1 VIASQIGL
9 PFAQAVIPSGLGR
22 TVGTSGEPTFGQS
35 PTTAGTP
42 RKDAAQPDATSSSD
56 LKIELAA
63 MRAQMDAMKKDLAHS
78 QEQIDKLTK
87 RRNR

>member
-1 VIASQIGL
+1 
-9 PFAQAVIPSGLGR
+9 VIPSGLGR
-22 TVGTSGEPTFGQS
+22 TVSSPGEPPVGQS
-35 PTTAGTP
+35 PTTAKTQ
-42 RKDAAQPDATSSSD
+42 RNDAAEPEAASSGD

-78 QEQIDKLTK
+78 QEQIDKLNK